1 MAESTREYM
10 DTVKREPL
18 TPKQEV
24 ELIIFNGGLFDD
36 RMKPDI
42 LLLKLRF
49 ISRHLTREDYA
60 ELKQRVSCWFRD
72 DSMLPSSN
80 VLFRQIPYRD
90 YESFMELVNGFVEE
104 ELDAML
110 KYALPGFTNLH

>member
-1 MAESTREYM
+1 MAESTSEYM
-10 DTVKREPL
+10 DTVKKEPL

-36 RMKPDI
+36 HMKPDI

-49 ISRHLTREDYA
+49 ISRHLTRGDYA
-60 ELKQRVSCWFRD
+60 ELKQRVSIF
-72 DSMLPSSN
+72 SSLQEKN
-80 VLFRQIPYRD
+80 VLFRQIPHRD
-90 YESFMELVNGFVEE
+90 YDSFMELVNGFVEE

-110 KYALPGFTNLH
+110 KYALPGFTHLH